1 MDVFGATPATA
12 ALFEAEFTFE
22 LAGHH
27 KAGSSRLSNVRLGN
41 SFAETHVHVQ
51 APLSIMRSILS
62 MPPRFD
68 SVKPSQPSSK
78 GSNCGALF
86 TIDDQVGPNMWEVT
100 PVGRNIQWY
109 VR

>member
-1 MDVFGATPATA
+1 
-12 ALFEAEFTFE
+12 
-22 LAGHH
+22 
-27 KAGSSRLSNVRLGN
+27 
-41 SFAETHVHVQ
+41 
-51 APLSIMRSILS
+51 